1 MLVGRFSNGGRLCP
15 PAPTLSTQPLR
26 YATHNA
32 WAGGGRATSD
42 ASRRKFWAMAAR
54 TNSSWAP
61 CGPRSRSRPSFR
73 MRFKCANRI
82 LIFLRSCRDCSKL
95 SVPASDRAMSRA
107 YVGRNQRSQGAGLAN
122 FPQFGRSWRVLSG
135 PTVDLEQPSSLARE
149 PKTAHRHLAPFTR
162 LGLTQRLQRHHAGE
176 SVNARTFGRICI

>member
-135 PTVDLEQPSSLARE
+135 PHRRSGTTLVACPRTEDRAPPSRAIYALR
-149 PKTAHRHLAPFTR
+149 PNPTPPAPSCR
-162 LGLTQRLQRHHAGE
+162 
-176 SVNARTFGRICI
+176 RIR